1 MHRTMHASM
10 SCMILLTASAACSP
24 GGSTLSEADRTAI
37 AAAVD
42 SATRA
47 FQDAERAR
55 DAEHTIAHLAP
66 DFSMYND
73 GVRTS
78 YDAVVES
85 IRATMGTF
93 QHFEPQWSDLIV
105 RVLGANAAVVS
116 FTFRD
121 SIVTESGDILRF
133 TGPTTLVWERR
144 GTHWLIV
151 FADADHYPVE

>member
-1 MHRTMHASM
+1 MTLKRWVVGCT
-10 SCMILLTASAACSP
+10 IVLTASAACSS
-24 GGSTLSEADRTAI
+24 GSSTLSEADRTAI

-47 FQDAERAR
+47 FQAAERAR
-55 DAEHTIAHLAP
+55 DPERAIAHLAP
-66 DFSMYND
+66 DFSMYID

-93 QHFEPQWSDLIV
+93 RHFEPQWNDLIV
-105 RVLGANAAVVS
+105 RVLGPNAAVVS

-121 SIVTESGDILRF
+121 SIVTESGDILRS

-144 GTHWLIV
+144 GTDWLIV